1 MNAQPPPGRST
12 SAVFAYAQLFRLP
25 ALFTAFADVLL
36 GYFIAYGPTNPYFS
50 GTALA
55 MLLAA
60 SGFLYTAG
68 MVLNDV
74 YDAEIDARERPQ
86 RPIPSGRVPLEIAR
100 LIGFEFLIIG
110 MAFGWGVSWL
120 DGSYRPGMIASVLAL
135 AVVMYD
141 KVLKRTPATPLVMGS
156 CRFLNVLLG
165 MSTLARPVEA
175 WHYVIA
181 GGIGL
186 YIAGVTWFARTESR
200 TSNRWLLLWGIA
212 VMAIGLG
219 MVAWFPNWFLPPGE
233 GNNPMRYTTVMLL
246 LAALILWRPLTAVLD
261 PSPARVQFAVKHCLL
276 ALIVLDATVCQALV
290 GGYAGMFIIVL
301 LIPTL
306 GLGYYMS
313 GKAIT

>member
-1 MNAQPPPGRST
+1 
-12 SAVFAYAQLFRLP
+12 VFAYAQLFRLP

-36 GYFIAYGPTNPYFS
+36 GYFIAFGPGTPYFS

-55 MLLAA
+55 MLLAS

-74 YDAEIDARERPQ
+74 YDFEVDARDRPK
-86 RPIPSGRVPLEIAR
+86 RPIPSGRVPFEIAR

-120 DGSYRPGMIASVLAL
+120 DGSYRPGLIASALAL
-135 AVVMYD
+135 AVVLYD
-141 KVLKRTPATPLVMGS
+141 KVLKRTPAAPLVMGS

-165 MSTLARPVEA
+165 MSTLARPVEG
-175 WHYVIA
+175 WHYAIA
-181 GGIGL
+181 GGIGI

-200 TSNRWLLLWGIA
+200 TSNRWLLLWGIV
-212 VMAIGLG
+212 VMAAGLG
-219 MVAWFPNWFLPPGE
+219 ILAWFPNWFAQQPDRHNLG
-233 GNNPMRYTTVMLL
+233 RYTMLMVL
-246 LAALILWRPLTAVLD
+246 LAALILWRPLLAMLD
-261 PSPARVQFAVKHCLL
+261 PKPARVQFAVKHCLL
-276 ALIVLDATVCQALV
+276 ALIVLDATLCQALV
-290 GGYAGMFIIVL
+290 GGYSGMFIIVL

>member
-1 MNAQPPPGRST
+1 
-12 SAVFAYAQLFRLP
+12 VFAYAQLFRLP

-55 MLLAA
+55 MLLASSA
-60 SGFLYTAG
+60 FLYTAG

-74 YDAEIDARERPQ
+74 YDVEVDARERPQ
-86 RPIPSGRVPLEIAR
+86 RPIPSGRVPLEVAR

-120 DGSYRPGMIASVLAL
+120 DGSYRPGLIASALAL

-141 KVLKRTPATPLVMGS
+141 RVLKHTPAAPLMMGS

-165 MSTLARPVEA
+165 MSTLAQSVET
-175 WHYVIA
+175 WHYLIA
-181 GGIGL
+181 GGIGT

-200 TSNRWLLLWGIA
+200 KSNRWLLLWGIA
-212 VMAIGLG
+212 VMAIGLCIL
-219 MVAWFPNWFLPPGE
+219 AWFPLSFPQQPDGANQSRF
-233 GNNPMRYTTVMLL
+233 TTVMLL
-246 LAALILWRPLTAVLD
+246 LAALVLWRPVLAVFD
-261 PSPARVQFAVKHCLL
+261 PTPKRVQFAVKHCLL
-276 ALIVLDATVCQALV
+276 ALIVLDATVCQAVV
-290 GGYAGMFIIVL
+290 GGYAGVFIIVL

>member
-1 MNAQPPPGRST
+1 M
-12 SAVFAYAQLFRLP
+12 FAYAQLFRLP

-36 GYFIAYGPTNPYFS
+36 GYFIAFGPQNPYFS

-55 MLLAA
+55 MLLAC

-74 YDAEIDARERPQ
+74 YDVENDARERPN
-86 RPIPSGRVPLEIAR
+86 RPIPSGRVPYEIAR

-110 MAFGWGVSWL
+110 LAFGWGVSWL
-120 DGSYRPGMIASVLAL
+120 DGSYRPGLIASALAL

-141 KVLKRTPATPLVMGS
+141 KVLKRTPAAPLVMGS

-165 MSTLARPVEA
+165 MSTLARPVEG
-175 WHYVIA
+175 WHYIIA
-181 GGIGL
+181 GGIGV

-200 TSNRWLLLWGIA
+200 TSNRWMLLWGVA
-212 VMAIGLG
+212 VMAVGLG
-219 MVAWFPNWFLPPGE
+219 MLAWFPSWFARQPDGD
-233 GNNPMRYTTVMLL
+233 NQSRYTMLMLL
-246 LAALILWRPLTAVLD
+246 LAALVLWRPLLAVFD

-276 ALIVLDATVCQALV
+276 ALIVLDATVCQAVV
-290 GGYAGMFIIVL
+290 GGYSGVFIIVL